1 MPSGKI
7 KWFNA
12 KKGFGFITP
21 DDKIDEK
28 EDAFIKDYSISS
40 TEITEST
47 DLTGLEFV
55 KH

>member
-1 MPSGKI
+1 ML
-7 KWFNA
+7 
-12 KKGFGFITP
+12 
-21 DDKIDEK
+21 DKIDEK

-40 TEITEST
+40 TEITEHT